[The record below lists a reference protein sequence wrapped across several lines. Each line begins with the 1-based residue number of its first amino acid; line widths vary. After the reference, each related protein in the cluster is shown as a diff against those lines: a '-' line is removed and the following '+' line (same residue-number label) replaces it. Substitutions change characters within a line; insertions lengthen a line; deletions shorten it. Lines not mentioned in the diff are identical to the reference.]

1 MIRTPLLRPLR
12 DNGATLYVFPSAN
25 EDIGLNLNSRATG
38 VAMSHYALLNLPV
51 MIGNTDPKAESI
63 GIASDLQ
70 NYMMNLECTLLNQDS
85 YNYQEYHTV
94 TERAFFHWL
103 KSIETRFKLNQEEQ
117 PETVN
122 SEQQLQNRI
131 LNLEQTQNSNDVYW
145 KEKDNT
151 NRIVQCF
158 GAIDAGNSLS
168 TEFGMFNETYVN
180 IPTSYG
186 NGPVFFKQ
194 VQDSSETNY
203 IYGKTYNAGDSEYL
217 QGRKNNVDTLK
228 ILSDVKPKY
237 DSGTS
242 YILNDA
248 YEIVK
253 DINEIQ
259 SACRAF
265 TNDKNIQ
272 INSYDDVNID
282 QKTQFRGKYCDITSE
297 PCEFGFNAILLYYSV
312 YDQNDTTK
320 TAYAINLFGIVFLD
334 SPSSVSILD
343 TSSVSKSFAKI
354 PSLIKKKSF
363 GGANKANFFG
373 NSYSFRVN
381 IKTLSVYDNTDAMIQ
396 DNTTMSSINSVD
408 FSDVVSNLNRAIDV
422 MNTNVQSTMA
432 IQDAYMTTL
441 KLTDENKQKLQDLET
456 KLNGYLNGS
465 KTSGIVSQNIRTKV
479 IQPITNTLINS
490 SISDG
495 NNMIKIQLNKQL
507 TDFINTEEYQGST
520 YTPPIKILNDE
531 YTYNVPTVYKP
542 IFNVST
548 QADTALGEWS
558 SYIGDINDII
568 NGINVN
574 YYTYNNNVYPSIELP
589 QYILQGFGFDKLIYR
604 TGDVNDDNEKN
615 TTFLNYEALIPL
627 MIKYIQDLNNKKIN
641 LSTRLTE
648 LENKVDSSINDDANA
663 NIQNLNNKIINLST
677 RLTELENK
685 IDSIINV
692 VYVGEQNK

>member
-51 MIGNTDPKAESI
+51 MFGNTDPKTESI
-63 GIASDLQ
+63 AIATDLQ

-103 KSIETRFKLNQEEQ
+103 KSFEKRYNNSKL
-117 PETVN
+117 
-122 SEQQLQNRI
+122 S
-131 LNLEQTQNSNDVYW
+131 LERTQNGNDVYW
-145 KEKDNT
+145 KEKDNK

-194 VQDSSETNY
+194 VQDSAETNY
-203 IYGKTYNAGDSEYL
+203 IYGKTYNAGDSENL

-237 DSGTS
+237 DNGTS
-242 YILNDA
+242 YKLDDA

-265 TNDKNIQ
+265 TNNKNIQ

-282 QKTQFRGKYCDITSE
+282 QKSQFKGEYCDITSE
-297 PCEFGFNAILLYYSV
+297 LCEFGFNAILLYYSV

-334 SPSSVSILD
+334 SPSSVQNGQ
-343 TSSVSKSFAKI
+343 AKI

-441 KLTDENKQKLQDLET
+441 KLTDENKQKLQELET
-456 KLNGYLNGS
+456 KLDGYLNGS
-465 KTSGIVSQNIRTKV
+465 KTSGIVSQNIRTKI
-479 IQPITNTLINS
+479 IQPITDTSIDS
-490 SISDG
+490 SVSDG

-531 YTYNVPTVYKP
+531 YTYNVPTIYKP

-558 SYIGDINDII
+558 SDTGDINDII

-589 QYILQGFGFDKLIYR
+589 QYILQGFGFDKLVYR
-604 TGDVNDDNEKN
+604 TGDPNNDNEKD
-615 TTFLNYEALIPL
+615 TTFLNYESLIPL
-627 MIKYIQDLNNKKIN
+627 MIKYIQDLNKRID
-641 LSTRLTE
+641 E
-648 LENKVDSSINDDANA
+648 LESK
-663 NIQNLNNKIINLST
+663 NN
-677 RLTELENK
+677 
-685 IDSIINV
+685 
-692 VYVGEQNK
+692 G

>member
-51 MIGNTDPKAESI
+51 MFGNTDPKSESI
-63 GIASDLQ
+63 AIATDLQ

-94 TERAFFHWL
+94 SERAFFHWL
-103 KSIETRFKLNQEEQ
+103 KSFGTRHIKDSKLN
-117 PETVN
+117 
-122 SEQQLQNRI
+122 LDR
-131 LNLEQTQNSNDVYW
+131 TQNSNDVYY
-145 KEKDNT
+145 KETDNT
-151 NRIVQCF
+151 NRVVQCF

-203 IYGKTYNAGDSEYL
+203 IYGKTYNAGDSEHL

-242 YILNDA
+242 YTLNDA

-282 QKTQFRGKYCDITSE
+282 QKTQFSGKYCDITTN

-334 SPSSVSILD
+334 SLSSVQNGQ
-343 TSSVSKSFAKI
+343 AKI

-441 KLTDENKQKLQDLET
+441 KLTDENKQKLQELED
-456 KLNGYLNGS
+456 KLDGYLNGS
-465 KTSGIVSQNIRTKV
+465 KTSGIVSQNIRTKI
-479 IQPITNTLINS
+479 IQPITDTSIDS
-490 SISDG
+490 SVSDG

-558 SYIGDINDII
+558 SDIGDINDII
-568 NGINVN
+568 NGIDVN

-589 QYILQGFGFDKLIYR
+589 QYVLQGFGFDKLVYR
-604 TGDVNDDNEKN
+604 TGDPNNDNEKD
-615 TTFLNYEALIPL
+615 TTFLNYESLIPL
-627 MIKYIQDLNNKKIN
+627 MIKYIQDLNKRIEK
-641 LSTRLTE
+641 
-648 LENKVDSSINDDANA
+648 LESK
-663 NIQNLNNKIINLST
+663 NN
-677 RLTELENK
+677 
-685 IDSIINV
+685 
-692 VYVGEQNK
+692 G

>member
-51 MIGNTDPKAESI
+51 MFGNTDPKSESI
-63 GIASDLQ
+63 AIATDLQ
-70 NYMMNLECTLLNQDS
+70 NYMMNFECTLLNQDS

-94 TERAFFHWL
+94 SERAFFHWL
-103 KSIETRFKLNQEEQ
+103 KSFGTRHIKDFKLN
-117 PETVN
+117 
-122 SEQQLQNRI
+122 LDR
-131 LNLEQTQNSNDVYW
+131 TQNSNDVYY
-145 KEKDNT
+145 KEADNT
-151 NRIVQCF
+151 NRVVQCF

-203 IYGKTYNAGDSEYL
+203 IYGKTYNAGDSEHL

-228 ILSDVKPKY
+228 ILSDVKPRY
-237 DSGTS
+237 DSDTS
-242 YILNDA
+242 YKLDDA

-259 SACRAF
+259 SACRVF

-282 QKTQFRGKYCDITSE
+282 QKTQFSGKYCDITTN

-334 SPSSVSILD
+334 SPSSVQNGQ
-343 TSSVSKSFAKI
+343 AKI

-441 KLTDENKQKLQDLET
+441 KLTDENKQKLQELEA
-456 KLNGYLNGS
+456 KLDGYLNGS
-465 KTSGIVSQNIRTKV
+465 KTSGIVSQNIRTKI
-479 IQPITNTLINS
+479 IQPITDTSIDS
-490 SISDG
+490 SVSDG
-495 NNMIKIQLNKQL
+495 NNIIKIQLNKQL

-558 SYIGDINDII
+558 SDTGDINDII
-568 NGINVN
+568 NGIDVN

-589 QYILQGFGFDKLIYR
+589 QYVLQGFGFDKLVYR
-604 TGDVNDDNEKN
+604 TGDPNNDNEKD
-615 TTFLNYEALIPL
+615 TTFLNYESLIPL
-627 MIKYIQDLNNKKIN
+627 MIKYIQDLNKRIEK
-641 LSTRLTE
+641 
-648 LENKVDSSINDDANA
+648 LESK
-663 NIQNLNNKIINLST
+663 NN
-677 RLTELENK
+677 
-685 IDSIINV
+685 
-692 VYVGEQNK
+692 G

>member
-51 MIGNTDPKAESI
+51 MFGKTDPKTESI
-63 GIASDLQ
+63 AIATDLQ
-70 NYMMNLECTLLNQDS
+70 NYMMNLECTLLNQES

-94 TERAFFHWL
+94 SERAFFHWL
-103 KSIETRFKLNQEEQ
+103 KSFEKRYNNSKL
-117 PETVN
+117 
-122 SEQQLQNRI
+122 SLDR
-131 LNLEQTQNSNDVYW
+131 TQNGNDVYY
-145 KEKDNT
+145 KENKDNKH
-151 NRIVQCF
+151 RIVQCF

-203 IYGKTYNAGDSEYL
+203 IYGKTYNTGDSENL

-242 YILNDA
+242 YKLDDA

-334 SPSSVSILD
+334 SPSSVQNGQ
-343 TSSVSKSFAKI
+343 AKI

-441 KLTDENKQKLQDLET
+441 KLTDENKQKLQELED
-456 KLNGYLNGS
+456 KLDGYLNGS
-465 KTSGIVSQNIRTKV
+465 KTSGIVSQNIRTKI
-479 IQPITNTLINS
+479 IQPITDTSIDS
-490 SISDG
+490 SVSDG

-542 IFNVST
+542 IFNVNT

-558 SYIGDINDII
+558 SDTGNINDII

-589 QYILQGFGFDKLIYR
+589 QYILQGFGFDKLVYR
-604 TGDVNDDNEKN
+604 TGDPNNDNEKD
-615 TTFLNYEALIPL
+615 TTFLNYESLIPL
-627 MIKYIQDLNNKKIN
+627 MIKYIQDLNKRIEK
-641 LSTRLTE
+641 
-648 LENKVDSSINDDANA
+648 LENK
-663 NIQNLNNKIINLST
+663 NN
-677 RLTELENK
+677 
-685 IDSIINV
+685 
-692 VYVGEQNK
+692 G

>member
-51 MIGNTDPKAESI
+51 MFGNTDPKAESI
-63 GIASDLQ
+63 AIATDLQ

-94 TERAFFHWL
+94 SERAFFHWL
-103 KSIETRFKLNQEEQ
+103 KSFEKRYNNSKL
-117 PETVN
+117 
-122 SEQQLQNRI
+122 S
-131 LNLEQTQNSNDVYW
+131 LERTQNGNDVYY
-145 KEKDNT
+145 KETDNT
-151 NRIVQCF
+151 NRLVQCF

-203 IYGKTYNAGDSEYL
+203 IYGKTYNTGDSEHL

-228 ILSDVKPKY
+228 ILSDVKPRY
-237 DSGTS
+237 DNGTS
-242 YILNDA
+242 YKLDDA

-282 QKTQFRGKYCDITSE
+282 QKSQFKGKYDITSN

-334 SPSSVSILD
+334 SPSSVQNGQ
-343 TSSVSKSFAKI
+343 AKI

-465 KTSGIVSQNIRTKV
+465 KTSGIVSQNIRTKI
-479 IQPITNTLINS
+479 IQPITDTSIDS
-490 SISDG
+490 SVSDG

-558 SYIGDINDII
+558 SDTGDINDII

-589 QYILQGFGFDKLIYR
+589 QYILQGFGFDKLVYR
-604 TGDVNDDNEKN
+604 TGDPNNDNEKD
-615 TTFLNYEALIPL
+615 TTFLNYESLIPL
-627 MIKYIQDLNNKKIN
+627 MIKYIQDLNKRID
-641 LSTRLTE
+641 E
-648 LENKVDSSINDDANA
+648 LESK
-663 NIQNLNNKIINLST
+663 NN
-677 RLTELENK
+677 
-685 IDSIINV
+685 
-692 VYVGEQNK
+692 G

>member
-51 MIGNTDPKAESI
+51 MFGNTDPKSESI
-63 GIASDLQ
+63 AIATDLQ

-103 KSIETRFKLNQEEQ
+103 KSFGTRHIKDSKLN
-117 PETVN
+117 
-122 SEQQLQNRI
+122 LDR
-131 LNLEQTQNSNDVYW
+131 TQNSNDVYY

-151 NRIVQCF
+151 NRVVQCF

-203 IYGKTYNAGDSEYL
+203 IYGKTYNAGDSEHL

-228 ILSDVKPKY
+228 ILSDVKPRY
-237 DSGTS
+237 DSDTS
-242 YILNDA
+242 YKLDDA

-259 SACRAF
+259 SACRVF

-282 QKTQFRGKYCDITSE
+282 QKTQFSGKYCDITTN

-334 SPSSVSILD
+334 SPSSVQNGQ
-343 TSSVSKSFAKI
+343 AKI

-441 KLTDENKQKLQDLET
+441 KLTDENKQKLQELET
-456 KLNGYLNGS
+456 KLDGYLNGS
-465 KTSGIVSQNIRTKV
+465 KTSGIVSQNIRTKI
-479 IQPITNTLINS
+479 IQPITDTSIDS
-490 SISDG
+490 SVSDG
-495 NNMIKIQLNKQL
+495 NNIIKIQLNKQL

-558 SYIGDINDII
+558 TEVGNINDII
-568 NGINVN
+568 NGIDVN

-589 QYILQGFGFDKLIYR
+589 QYILQGFGFDKLVYR
-604 TGDVNDDNEKN
+604 TGDPNNDNEKD
-615 TTFLNYEALIPL
+615 TTFLNYESLIPL
-627 MIKYIQDLNNKKIN
+627 MIKYIQDLNERIKK
-641 LSTRLTE
+641 
-648 LENKVDSSINDDANA
+648 LESK
-663 NIQNLNNKIINLST
+663 NN
-677 RLTELENK
+677 
-685 IDSIINV
+685 
-692 VYVGEQNK
+692 G

>member
-51 MIGNTDPKAESI
+51 MFGNTDPKAESI
-63 GIASDLQ
+63 AIATDLQ

-94 TERAFFHWL
+94 SERAFFHWL
-103 KSIETRFKLNQEEQ
+103 KSFEKRYNNSKL
-117 PETVN
+117 
-122 SEQQLQNRI
+122 S
-131 LNLEQTQNSNDVYW
+131 LERTQNGNDVYY
-145 KEKDNT
+145 KETDNT
-151 NRIVQCF
+151 NRLVQCF

-203 IYGKTYNAGDSEYL
+203 IYGKTYNTGDSEHL

-237 DSGTS
+237 DKGTS
-242 YILNDA
+242 YKLDDA

-259 SACRAF
+259 SACRVF

-282 QKTQFRGKYCDITSE
+282 QKTQFSGKYCDITLN

-334 SPSSVSILD
+334 SPSSVQNGQ
-343 TSSVSKSFAKI
+343 AKI

-441 KLTDENKQKLQDLET
+441 KLTDENKQKLQELET
-456 KLNGYLNGS
+456 KLDGYLNGS
-465 KTSGIVSQNIRTKV
+465 KTSGIVSQNIRTKI
-479 IQPITNTLINS
+479 IQPITDTSIDS
-490 SISDG
+490 SVSDG

-558 SYIGDINDII
+558 SDTGDINDII

-589 QYILQGFGFDKLIYR
+589 QYILQGFGFDKLVYR
-604 TGDVNDDNEKN
+604 TGDPNNDNEKD
-615 TTFLNYEALIPL
+615 TTFLNYESLIPL
-627 MIKYIQDLNNKKIN
+627 MIKYIQDLNERIKK
-641 LSTRLTE
+641 
-648 LENKVDSSINDDANA
+648 LESK
-663 NIQNLNNKIINLST
+663 NN
-677 RLTELENK
+677 
-685 IDSIINV
+685 
-692 VYVGEQNK
+692 G

>member
-51 MIGNTDPKAESI
+51 MFGNTDPKTESI
-63 GIASDLQ
+63 AIATDLQ

-94 TERAFFHWL
+94 SERAFFHWL
-103 KSIETRFKLNQEEQ
+103 KSFEKRYNNSKL
-117 PETVN
+117 
-122 SEQQLQNRI
+122 S
-131 LNLEQTQNSNDVYW
+131 LERTQNGNDVYY
-145 KEKDNT
+145 KETDNT
-151 NRIVQCF
+151 NRVVQCF

-203 IYGKTYNAGDSEYL
+203 IYGKTYNAGDSEHL

-237 DSGTS
+237 DNGTS
-242 YILNDA
+242 YKLDDA

-282 QKTQFRGKYCDITSE
+282 QKTQFSGKYCDITLN

-334 SPSSVSILD
+334 SPSSVQNGQ
-343 TSSVSKSFAKI
+343 AKI

-441 KLTDENKQKLQDLET
+441 KLTDENKQKLYELET
-456 KLNGYLNGS
+456 KLDGYLNGS
-465 KTSGIVSQNIRTKV
+465 KTSGIVSQNIRTKI
-479 IQPITNTLINS
+479 IQPITDTSIDS
-490 SISDG
+490 SVSDG

-507 TDFINTEEYQGST
+507 TDFINTEEYQGSS

-558 SYIGDINDII
+558 SDTGDINDII

-589 QYILQGFGFDKLIYR
+589 QYILQGFGFDKLVYR
-604 TGDVNDDNEKN
+604 TGDPNNDNEKD
-615 TTFLNYEALIPL
+615 TTFLNYESLIPL
-627 MIKYIQDLNNKKIN
+627 MIKYIQDLNKRID
-641 LSTRLTE
+641 E
-648 LENKVDSSINDDANA
+648 LESK
-663 NIQNLNNKIINLST
+663 NN
-677 RLTELENK
+677 
-685 IDSIINV
+685 
-692 VYVGEQNK
+692 G

>member
-25 EDIGLNLNSRATG
+25 EDIGLNLNNRATG

-51 MIGNTDPKAESI
+51 MFGNTDPKSESI
-63 GIASDLQ
+63 AIATDLQ

-94 TERAFFHWL
+94 SERAFFHWL
-103 KSIETRFKLNQEEQ
+103 KSFGTRHIKDTKLN
-117 PETVN
+117 
-122 SEQQLQNRI
+122 LDR
-131 LNLEQTQNSNDVYW
+131 TQNSNDVYY
-145 KEKDNT
+145 KEADNT
-151 NRIVQCF
+151 NRVVQCF

-203 IYGKTYNAGDSEYL
+203 IYGKTYNAGDSEHL

-228 ILSDVKPKY
+228 ILSDVKPRY
-237 DSGTS
+237 DSDTS
-242 YILNDA
+242 YKLDDA

-259 SACRAF
+259 SACRVF

-282 QKTQFRGKYCDITSE
+282 QKTQFSGKYCDITTN

-334 SPSSVSILD
+334 SPSSVQNGQ
-343 TSSVSKSFAKI
+343 AKI

-441 KLTDENKQKLQDLET
+441 KLTDENKQKLQELED
-456 KLNGYLNGS
+456 KLDGYLNGS
-465 KTSGIVSQNIRTKV
+465 KTSGIVSQNIRTKI
-479 IQPITNTLINS
+479 IQPITDTSIDS
-490 SISDG
+490 SVSDG
-495 NNMIKIQLNKQL
+495 NNIIKIQLNKQL

-558 SYIGDINDII
+558 SDTGDINDII
-568 NGINVN
+568 NGIDVN

-589 QYILQGFGFDKLIYR
+589 QYVLQGFGFDKLVYR
-604 TGDVNDDNEKN
+604 TGDPNNDNEKD
-615 TTFLNYEALIPL
+615 TTFLNYESLIPL
-627 MIKYIQDLNNKKIN
+627 MIKYIQDLNKRIEK
-641 LSTRLTE
+641 
-648 LENKVDSSINDDANA
+648 LESK
-663 NIQNLNNKIINLST
+663 NN
-677 RLTELENK
+677 
-685 IDSIINV
+685 
-692 VYVGEQNK
+692 G

>member
-1 MIRTPLLRPLR
+1 MKQEINVFININFKNKAMIRTPLLRPLR

-51 MIGNTDPKAESI
+51 MFGNTDPKSESI
-63 GIASDLQ
+63 AIATDLQ
-70 NYMMNLECTLLNQDS
+70 NYMMNLECTLLNQNS

-117 PETVN
+117 TETVN

-131 LNLEQTQNSNDVYW
+131 LNLKRKQDSNDAYY
-145 KEKDNT
+145 KEDKDNKH
-151 NRIVQCF
+151 RIVQCF

-194 VQDSSETNY
+194 VQDSAETNY
-203 IYGKTYNAGDSEYL
+203 IYGKTYNAGDSEHL

-228 ILSDVKPKY
+228 ILSDVKPRY
-237 DSGTS
+237 DNDNGTS

-282 QKTQFRGKYCDITSE
+282 QKTQFSGKYCDITSN

-334 SPSSVSILD
+334 SPSSVQNGQ
-343 TSSVSKSFAKI
+343 AKI

-441 KLTDENKQKLQDLET
+441 KLTDENKQKLQELEA
-456 KLNGYLNGS
+456 KLDGYLNGS

-479 IQPITNTLINS
+479 IQPITDTSIDS
-490 SISDG
+490 SVSDG
-495 NNMIKIQLNKQL
+495 NNIIKIQLNKQL

-558 SYIGDINDII
+558 SDIGDINDII
-568 NGINVN
+568 NGIDVN

-589 QYILQGFGFDKLIYR
+589 QYVLQGFGFDKLVYR
-604 TGDVNDDNEKN
+604 TGDPNNDNEKD
-615 TTFLNYEALIPL
+615 TTFLNYESLIPL
-627 MIKYIQDLNNKKIN
+627 MIKYIQDLNKRIEK
-641 LSTRLTE
+641 
-648 LENKVDSSINDDANA
+648 LESK
-663 NIQNLNNKIINLST
+663 NN
-677 RLTELENK
+677 
-685 IDSIINV
+685 
-692 VYVGEQNK
+692 G

>member
-51 MIGNTDPKAESI
+51 MFGNTDPKTESI
-63 GIASDLQ
+63 AIATDLQ

-94 TERAFFHWL
+94 SERAFFHWL
-103 KSIETRFKLNQEEQ
+103 KSFEKRYNNSKL
-117 PETVN
+117 
-122 SEQQLQNRI
+122 S
-131 LNLEQTQNSNDVYW
+131 LERTQNGNDVYY
-145 KEKDNT
+145 KETDNT
-151 NRIVQCF
+151 NRVVQCF

-203 IYGKTYNAGDSEYL
+203 IYGKTYNGGDSEHL

-237 DSGTS
+237 DNGTS
-242 YILNDA
+242 YKLDDA

-282 QKTQFRGKYCDITSE
+282 QKTQFSGKYCDITLN

-334 SPSSVSILD
+334 SPSSVQNGQ
-343 TSSVSKSFAKI
+343 AKI

-441 KLTDENKQKLQDLET
+441 KLTDENKQKLQELET
-456 KLNGYLNGS
+456 KLDGYLNGS
-465 KTSGIVSQNIRTKV
+465 KTSGIVSQNIRTKI
-479 IQPITNTLINS
+479 IQPITDTSIDS
-490 SISDG
+490 SVSDG

-558 SYIGDINDII
+558 SDTGDINDII

-589 QYILQGFGFDKLIYR
+589 QYILQGFGFDKLVYR
-604 TGDVNDDNEKN
+604 TGDPNNDNEKD
-615 TTFLNYEALIPL
+615 TTFLNYESLIPL
-627 MIKYIQDLNNKKIN
+627 MIKYIQDLNKRID
-641 LSTRLTE
+641 E
-648 LENKVDSSINDDANA
+648 LESK
-663 NIQNLNNKIINLST
+663 NN
-677 RLTELENK
+677 
-685 IDSIINV
+685 
-692 VYVGEQNK
+692 G

>member
-51 MIGNTDPKAESI
+51 MFGNTDPKTESI
-63 GIASDLQ
+63 AIATDLQ

-103 KSIETRFKLNQEEQ
+103 KSFEKRYNNSKL
-117 PETVN
+117 
-122 SEQQLQNRI
+122 S
-131 LNLEQTQNSNDVYW
+131 LERTQNGNDVYW
-145 KEKDNT
+145 KEKDNK

-194 VQDSSETNY
+194 VQDSAETNY
-203 IYGKTYNAGDSEYL
+203 IYGKTYNAGDSENL

-237 DSGTS
+237 DNGTS
-242 YILNDA
+242 YKLDDA

-265 TNDKNIQ
+265 TNNKNIQ

-282 QKTQFRGKYCDITSE
+282 QKSQFKGEYCDITSE
-297 PCEFGFNAILLYYSV
+297 LCEFGFNAILLYYSV

-334 SPSSVSILD
+334 SPSSVQNGQ
-343 TSSVSKSFAKI
+343 AKI

-381 IKTLSVYDNTDAMIQ
+381 IKTLSVYDNTDSMIQ

-408 FSDVVSNLNRAIDV
+408 FSDVISNLNRAIDV

-441 KLTDENKQKLQDLET
+441 KLTDDNKQKLQELED
-456 KLNGYLNGS
+456 KLDGYLNGS
-465 KTSGIVSQNIRTKV
+465 KTSGIVSQNIRTKI
-479 IQPITNTLINS
+479 IQPITDTSIDS
-490 SISDG
+490 SVSDG

-531 YTYNVPTVYKP
+531 YTYNVPTIYKP

-558 SYIGDINDII
+558 TDTGDINDII

-589 QYILQGFGFDKLIYR
+589 QYILQGFGFDKLVYR
-604 TGDVNDDNEKN
+604 TGDPNNDNEKD
-615 TTFLNYEALIPL
+615 TTFLNYESLIPL
-627 MIKYIQDLNNKKIN
+627 MIKYIQDLNKRID
-641 LSTRLTE
+641 E
-648 LENKVDSSINDDANA
+648 LESK
-663 NIQNLNNKIINLST
+663 NN
-677 RLTELENK
+677 
-685 IDSIINV
+685 
-692 VYVGEQNK
+692 G

>member
-51 MIGNTDPKAESI
+51 MFGNTDPKTESI
-63 GIASDLQ
+63 AIATDLQ

-94 TERAFFHWL
+94 SERAFFHWL
-103 KSIETRFKLNQEEQ
+103 KSFEKRYNNSKL
-117 PETVN
+117 
-122 SEQQLQNRI
+122 S
-131 LNLEQTQNSNDVYW
+131 LERTQNGNDVYY
-145 KEKDNT
+145 KETDNT
-151 NRIVQCF
+151 NRVVQCF

-203 IYGKTYNAGDSEYL
+203 IYGKTYNAGDSEHL

-228 ILSDVKPKY
+228 ILSDIKPKY
-237 DSGTS
+237 DNGTS
-242 YILNDA
+242 YKLDDA

-259 SACRAF
+259 SACRVF
-265 TNDKNIQ
+265 TNNKNIQ

-282 QKTQFRGKYCDITSE
+282 QKTQFRDKYCDITSN

-334 SPSSVSILD
+334 SPSSVQNGQ
-343 TSSVSKSFAKI
+343 AKI

-441 KLTDENKQKLQDLET
+441 KLTDENKQKLQELET
-456 KLNGYLNGS
+456 KLDGYLNGS
-465 KTSGIVSQNIRTKV
+465 KTSGIVSQNIRTKI
-479 IQPITNTLINS
+479 IQPITDTSIDS
-490 SISDG
+490 SVSDG

-558 SYIGDINDII
+558 SDIGDINDII

-589 QYILQGFGFDKLIYR
+589 QYILQGFGFDKLVYR
-604 TGDVNDDNEKN
+604 TGDPNNDNEKD
-615 TTFLNYEALIPL
+615 TTFLNYESLIPL
-627 MIKYIQDLNNKKIN
+627 MIKYIQDLNKRID
-641 LSTRLTE
+641 E
-648 LENKVDSSINDDANA
+648 LESK
-663 NIQNLNNKIINLST
+663 NN
-677 RLTELENK
+677 
-685 IDSIINV
+685 
-692 VYVGEQNK
+692 G

>member
-51 MIGNTDPKAESI
+51 MFGNTDPKTESI
-63 GIASDLQ
+63 EIATDLQ

-103 KSIETRFKLNQEEQ
+103 KSFEKRYNNSKL
-117 PETVN
+117 
-122 SEQQLQNRI
+122 S
-131 LNLEQTQNSNDVYW
+131 LERTQNGNDVYY
-145 KEKDNT
+145 KETDNT
-151 NRIVQCF
+151 NRVVQCF

-203 IYGKTYNAGDSEYL
+203 IYGKTYNAGDSEHL

-228 ILSDVKPKY
+228 ILSDVKPRY
-237 DSGTS
+237 DNGTS
-242 YILNDA
+242 YKLDDA

-282 QKTQFRGKYCDITSE
+282 QKTQFSGKYCDITSN

-334 SPSSVSILD
+334 SPSSVQNGQ
-343 TSSVSKSFAKI
+343 AKI

-441 KLTDENKQKLQDLET
+441 KLTDENKQKLQELET
-456 KLNGYLNGS
+456 KLDGYLNGS
-465 KTSGIVSQNIRTKV
+465 KTSGIVSQNIRTKI
-479 IQPITNTLINS
+479 IQPITDTSIDS
-490 SISDG
+490 SVSDG

-558 SYIGDINDII
+558 SDIGDINDII

-589 QYILQGFGFDKLIYR
+589 QYILQGFGFDKLVYR
-604 TGDVNDDNEKN
+604 TGDPNNDNEKD
-615 TTFLNYEALIPL
+615 TTFLNYESLIPL
-627 MIKYIQDLNNKKIN
+627 MIKYIQDLNKNIQDLNKRID
-641 LSTRLTE
+641 E
-648 LENKVDSSINDDANA
+648 LESK
-663 NIQNLNNKIINLST
+663 NN
-677 RLTELENK
+677 
-685 IDSIINV
+685 
-692 VYVGEQNK
+692 G

>member
-1 MIRTPLLRPLR
+1 MLRTPLLRPLR

-51 MIGNTDPKAESI
+51 MFGNIDPKTESI
-63 GIASDLQ
+63 AIATDLQ

-94 TERAFFHWL
+94 SERAFFHWL
-103 KSIETRFKLNQEEQ
+103 KSFEKRYNNSKL
-117 PETVN
+117 
-122 SEQQLQNRI
+122 S
-131 LNLEQTQNSNDVYW
+131 LERTQNGNDVYY
-145 KEKDNT
+145 KETDNT
-151 NRIVQCF
+151 NRVVQCF

-203 IYGKTYNAGDSEYL
+203 IYGKTYNTGDSEHL

-228 ILSDVKPKY
+228 ILSDVKPRY
-237 DSGTS
+237 DNGTS
-242 YILNDA
+242 YKLDDA

-282 QKTQFRGKYCDITSE
+282 QKTQFSGKYCDITLN

-334 SPSSVSILD
+334 SPSSVQNGQ
-343 TSSVSKSFAKI
+343 AKI

-381 IKTLSVYDNTDAMIQ
+381 IKTLSVYDTTDAMIQ

-441 KLTDENKQKLQDLET
+441 KLTDDNKQKLQELEA
-456 KLNGYLNGS
+456 KLDGYLNGS
-465 KTSGIVSQNIRTKV
+465 KTSGIVSQNIRTKI
-479 IQPITNTLINS
+479 IQPITDTSIDS
-490 SISDG
+490 SVSDG

-548 QADTALGEWS
+548 QADTALGEWYS
-558 SYIGDINDII
+558 DTGDINDII

-589 QYILQGFGFDKLIYR
+589 QYILQGFGFDKLVYR
-604 TGDVNDDNEKN
+604 TGDPNNDNEKD
-615 TTFLNYEALIPL
+615 TTFLNYESLIPL
-627 MIKYIQDLNNKKIN
+627 MIKYIQDLNKRID
-641 LSTRLTE
+641 E
-648 LENKVDSSINDDANA
+648 LESK
-663 NIQNLNNKIINLST
+663 NN
-677 RLTELENK
+677 
-685 IDSIINV
+685 
-692 VYVGEQNK
+692 G

>member
-51 MIGNTDPKAESI
+51 MFGNTDPKTESI
-63 GIASDLQ
+63 AIATDLQ

-94 TERAFFHWL
+94 SERAFFHWL
-103 KSIETRFKLNQEEQ
+103 KSFEKRYNNSKL
-117 PETVN
+117 
-122 SEQQLQNRI
+122 SLDR
-131 LNLEQTQNSNDVYW
+131 TQNGNDVYY
-145 KEKDNT
+145 KENKDNKH
-151 NRIVQCF
+151 RIVQCF

-194 VQDSSETNY
+194 VQDSAETNY
-203 IYGKTYNAGDSEYL
+203 IYGKTYNAGDSEHL

-237 DSGTS
+237 DNGTS
-242 YILNDA
+242 YKLDDA

-265 TNDKNIQ
+265 TNNKNIQ

-282 QKTQFRGKYCDITSE
+282 QKTQFRDKYCDITSE

-334 SPSSVSILD
+334 SPSSVQNGQ
-343 TSSVSKSFAKI
+343 AKI

-441 KLTDENKQKLQDLET
+441 KLTDDNKQKLQELED
-456 KLNGYLNGS
+456 KLDGYLNGS
-465 KTSGIVSQNIRTKV
+465 KTSGIVSQNIRTKI
-479 IQPITNTLINS
+479 IQPITDTSIDS
-490 SISDG
+490 SVSDG

-531 YTYNVPTVYKP
+531 YTYNVPTIYKP

-558 SYIGDINDII
+558 SDTGDINDII

-589 QYILQGFGFDKLIYR
+589 QYILQGFGFDKLVYR
-604 TGDVNDDNEKN
+604 TGDPNNDNEKD
-615 TTFLNYEALIPL
+615 TTFLNYESLIPL
-627 MIKYIQDLNNKKIN
+627 MIKYIQDLNKRID
-641 LSTRLTE
+641 E
-648 LENKVDSSINDDANA
+648 LESK
-663 NIQNLNNKIINLST
+663 NN
-677 RLTELENK
+677 
-685 IDSIINV
+685 
-692 VYVGEQNK
+692 G

>member
-51 MIGNTDPKAESI
+51 MFGNTDPKSESI
-63 GIASDLQ
+63 AIATDLQ
-70 NYMMNLECTLLNQDS
+70 NYMMNLECTLLNQNS

-117 PETVN
+117 TETVN

-131 LNLEQTQNSNDVYW
+131 LNLKRKQDSNDAYY
-145 KEKDNT
+145 KEDKDNKH
-151 NRIVQCF
+151 RIVQCF

-194 VQDSSETNY
+194 VQDSAETNY
-203 IYGKTYNAGDSEYL
+203 IYGKTYNAGDSEHL

-228 ILSDVKPKY
+228 ILSDVKPRY
-237 DSGTS
+237 DNDNGTS

-282 QKTQFRGKYCDITSE
+282 QKTQFSGKYCDITSN

-334 SPSSVSILD
+334 SPSSVQNETKED
-343 TSSVSKSFAKI
+343 EKQNTSDVSTNKSFVKI

-441 KLTDENKQKLQDLET
+441 KLTDENKQKLQELED
-456 KLNGYLNGS
+456 KLDGYLNGS
-465 KTSGIVSQNIRTKV
+465 KTSGIVSQNIRTKI
-479 IQPITNTLINS
+479 IQPITDTSIDS
-490 SISDG
+490 SVSDG
-495 NNMIKIQLNKQL
+495 NNIIKIQLNKQL

-558 SYIGDINDII
+558 SDIGDINDII
-568 NGINVN
+568 NGIDVN

-589 QYILQGFGFDKLIYR
+589 QYILQGFGFDKLVYR
-604 TGDVNDDNEKN
+604 TGDPNNDNEKD
-615 TTFLNYEALIPL
+615 TTFLNYESLIPL
-627 MIKYIQDLNNKKIN
+627 MIKYIQDLNKRIEK
-641 LSTRLTE
+641 
-648 LENKVDSSINDDANA
+648 LESK
-663 NIQNLNNKIINLST
+663 NN
-677 RLTELENK
+677 
-685 IDSIINV
+685 
-692 VYVGEQNK
+692 G

>member
-51 MIGNTDPKAESI
+51 MFGNKDPKTESI
-63 GIASDLQ
+63 AIATDLQ

-94 TERAFFHWL
+94 SERAFFHWL
-103 KSIETRFKLNQEEQ
+103 KSFEKRYNNSKL
-117 PETVN
+117 
-122 SEQQLQNRI
+122 SLDR
-131 LNLEQTQNSNDVYW
+131 TQNGNDVYW
-145 KEKDNT
+145 KEKDNK

-158 GAIDAGNSLS
+158 GSIDAGNSLS

-242 YILNDA
+242 YKLDDA

-282 QKTQFRGKYCDITSE
+282 QKTQFSGKYCDITSN

-312 YDQNDTTK
+312 YDQNDTNK

-334 SPSSVSILD
+334 SPSSVQNGQ
-343 TSSVSKSFAKI
+343 AKI

-396 DNTTMSSINSVD
+396 DNTTMSSINSID

-441 KLTDENKQKLQDLET
+441 KLTDENKQKLQELET
-456 KLNGYLNGS
+456 KLDGYLNGS
-465 KTSGIVSQNIRTKV
+465 KTSGIVSQNIRTKI
-479 IQPITNTLINS
+479 IQPITDTSIDS
-490 SISDG
+490 SVSDG

-558 SYIGDINDII
+558 SDTGDINDII

-589 QYILQGFGFDKLIYR
+589 QYILQGFGFDKLVYR
-604 TGDVNDDNEKN
+604 TGDPNNDNEKD
-615 TTFLNYEALIPL
+615 TTFLNYESLIPL
-627 MIKYIQDLNNKKIN
+627 MIKYIQDLNERIKK
-641 LSTRLTE
+641 
-648 LENKVDSSINDDANA
+648 LESK
-663 NIQNLNNKIINLST
+663 NN
-677 RLTELENK
+677 
-685 IDSIINV
+685 
-692 VYVGEQNK
+692 G

>member
-51 MIGNTDPKAESI
+51 MFGNKDPKTESI
-63 GIASDLQ
+63 AIATDLQ

-94 TERAFFHWL
+94 SERAFFHWL
-103 KSIETRFKLNQEEQ
+103 KSIATRFKLNKEEQ
-117 PETVN
+117 TETVN
-122 SEQQLQNRI
+122 SEQQQQNRI
-131 LNLEQTQNSNDVYW
+131 LNLERTQNGNDVYW
-145 KEKDNT
+145 KEKDNK

-203 IYGKTYNAGDSEYL
+203 IYGKTYNAGDSEHL

-237 DSGTS
+237 DNGTS
-242 YILNDA
+242 YKLDDA

-265 TNDKNIQ
+265 IDKNKDKNKNIQ

-334 SPSSVSILD
+334 SPSSVSD
-343 TSSVSKSFAKI
+343 GVAKI

-441 KLTDENKQKLQDLET
+441 KLTDENKQKLYELET
-456 KLNGYLNGS
+456 KLDGYLNGS
-465 KTSGIVSQNIRTKV
+465 KTSGIVSQNIRTKI
-479 IQPITNTLINS
+479 IQPITDTSIDS
-490 SISDG
+490 SVSDG

-542 IFNVST
+542 IFNVNT

-558 SYIGDINDII
+558 SDTGNINDII

-589 QYILQGFGFDKLIYR
+589 QYILQGFGFDKLVYR
-604 TGDVNDDNEKN
+604 TGDQNNDNEKD
-615 TTFLNYEALIPL
+615 TTFLNYESLIPL
-627 MIKYIQDLNNKKIN
+627 MIKYIQDLNERIKK
-641 LSTRLTE
+641 
-648 LENKVDSSINDDANA
+648 LESK
-663 NIQNLNNKIINLST
+663 NN
-677 RLTELENK
+677 
-685 IDSIINV
+685 
-692 VYVGEQNK
+692 G

>member
-51 MIGNTDPKAESI
+51 MFGNEDPKSESI
-63 GIASDLQ
+63 AIATDLQ

-94 TERAFFHWL
+94 SERAFFHWL
-103 KSIETRFKLNQEEQ
+103 KSFETRNINDSKLK
-117 PETVN
+117 
-122 SEQQLQNRI
+122 
-131 LNLEQTQNSNDVYW
+131 LELEPIQNSNDVYYKEKDNN

-151 NRIVQCF
+151 NRVVQCF

-194 VQDSSETNY
+194 VQDTSETNY
-203 IYGKTYNAGDSEYL
+203 IYGKTYNAGDSEHL

-242 YILNDA
+242 YTLNDA

-253 DINEIQ
+253 DVNEIQ

-272 INSYDDVNID
+272 INSYDDVNIY
-282 QKTQFRGKYCDITSE
+282 QKTQFRGKYCD
-297 PCEFGFNAILLYYSV
+297 PYEFGFNAILLYYSV

-334 SPSSVSILD
+334 SPSSVQNG
-343 TSSVSKSFAKI
+343 KAKI

-363 GGANKANFFG
+363 GSANNANFFG

-465 KTSGIVSQNIRTKV
+465 KTSGIVSQNIRTKI
-479 IQPITNTLINS
+479 IQPITDTSIDS
-490 SISDG
+490 SVSDG

-558 SYIGDINDII
+558 SDTGDINDII

-589 QYILQGFGFDKLIYR
+589 QYILQGFGFDKLVYR
-604 TGDVNDDNEKN
+604 TGDPNNDNEKD
-615 TTFLNYEALIPL
+615 TTFLNYESLIPL
-627 MIKYIQDLNNKKIN
+627 MIKYIQDLNKRIEK
-641 LSTRLTE
+641 
-648 LENKVDSSINDDANA
+648 LESK
-663 NIQNLNNKIINLST
+663 NN
-677 RLTELENK
+677 
-685 IDSIINV
+685 
-692 VYVGEQNK
+692 G

>member
-51 MIGNTDPKAESI
+51 MFGNTDPKSESI
-63 GIASDLQ
+63 AIATDLQ

-94 TERAFFHWL
+94 SERAFFHWL
-103 KSIETRFKLNQEEQ
+103 KSFGTRHIKDSKLN
-117 PETVN
+117 
-122 SEQQLQNRI
+122 LDR
-131 LNLEQTQNSNDVYW
+131 TQNSNDVYY

-151 NRIVQCF
+151 NRVVQCF

-194 VQDSSETNY
+194 VQDTSETNY
-203 IYGKTYNAGDSEYL
+203 IYGKTYNAGDSEHL

-242 YILNDA
+242 YTLNDA

-253 DINEIQ
+253 DVNEIQ

-282 QKTQFRGKYCDITSE
+282 QKTQFSGKYCDITSN

-334 SPSSVSILD
+334 SPSSVQNGQ
-343 TSSVSKSFAKI
+343 AKI

-465 KTSGIVSQNIRTKV
+465 KTSGIVSQNIRTKI
-479 IQPITNTLINS
+479 IQPITDTSIDS
-490 SISDG
+490 SVSDG

-542 IFNVST
+542 IFNIST

-558 SYIGDINDII
+558 SDIGDINDII

-589 QYILQGFGFDKLIYR
+589 QYILQGFGFDKLVYR
-604 TGDVNDDNEKN
+604 TGDPNNDNEKD
-615 TTFLNYEALIPL
+615 TTFLNYESLIPL
-627 MIKYIQDLNNKKIN
+627 MIKYIQDLNKRIEK
-641 LSTRLTE
+641 
-648 LENKVDSSINDDANA
+648 LESK
-663 NIQNLNNKIINLST
+663 NN
-677 RLTELENK
+677 
-685 IDSIINV
+685 
-692 VYVGEQNK
+692 G

>member
-51 MIGNTDPKAESI
+51 MFGNTDPKTESI
-63 GIASDLQ
+63 AIATDLQ

-94 TERAFFHWL
+94 SERAFFHWL
-103 KSIETRFKLNQEEQ
+103 KSFEKRYNNSKL
-117 PETVN
+117 
-122 SEQQLQNRI
+122 SLDR
-131 LNLEQTQNSNDVYW
+131 TQNGNDVYY
-145 KEKDNT
+145 KENKDNKH
-151 NRIVQCF
+151 RIVQCF

-203 IYGKTYNAGDSEYL
+203 IYCKTYNTGDSEHL

-282 QKTQFRGKYCDITSE
+282 QKTQFSGKYCDITLN

-334 SPSSVSILD
+334 SPSSVQNGQ
-343 TSSVSKSFAKI
+343 AKI

-465 KTSGIVSQNIRTKV
+465 KTSGIVSQNIRTKI
-479 IQPITNTLINS
+479 IQPITDTSIDS
-490 SISDG
+490 SVSDG

-558 SYIGDINDII
+558 SDTGNINDII

-574 YYTYNNNVYPSIELP
+574 YYTYKNNVYPSIELP
-589 QYILQGFGFDKLIYR
+589 QYILQGFGFDKLVYR
-604 TGDVNDDNEKN
+604 TGDPNNDNEKD
-615 TTFLNYEALIPL
+615 TTFLNYESLIPL
-627 MIKYIQDLNNKKIN
+627 MIKYIQDLNK
-641 LSTRLTE
+641 
-648 LENKVDSSINDDANA
+648 
-663 NIQNLNNKIINLST
+663 NIQDLNERIKK
-677 RLTELENK
+677 LESKN
-685 IDSIINV
+685 N
-692 VYVGEQNK
+692 G

>member
-51 MIGNTDPKAESI
+51 MFGNTDPKTESI
-63 GIASDLQ
+63 AIATDLQ

-94 TERAFFHWL
+94 SERAFFHWL
-103 KSIETRFKLNQEEQ
+103 KSFEKRYNNSKL
-117 PETVN
+117 
-122 SEQQLQNRI
+122 S
-131 LNLEQTQNSNDVYW
+131 LERTQNGNDVYY
-145 KEKDNT
+145 KETDNT
-151 NRIVQCF
+151 NRLVQCF

-203 IYGKTYNAGDSEYL
+203 IYGKTYNTGDSEHL

-237 DSGTS
+237 DNGTS
-242 YILNDA
+242 YKLDDA

-282 QKTQFRGKYCDITSE
+282 QKTQFSGKYCDITSN

-334 SPSSVSILD
+334 SPSSVQNGQ
-343 TSSVSKSFAKI
+343 AKI

-441 KLTDENKQKLQDLET
+441 KLTDENKQKLQELED
-456 KLNGYLNGS
+456 KLDGYLNGS

-479 IQPITNTLINS
+479 IQPITDTSIDS
-490 SISDG
+490 SVSDG

-558 SYIGDINDII
+558 SDIGDINDII

-589 QYILQGFGFDKLIYR
+589 QYILQGFGFDKLVYR
-604 TGDVNDDNEKN
+604 TGDPNNDNEKD
-615 TTFLNYEALIPL
+615 TTFLNYESLIPL
-627 MIKYIQDLNNKKIN
+627 MIKYIQDLNERIKK
-641 LSTRLTE
+641 
-648 LENKVDSSINDDANA
+648 LESK
-663 NIQNLNNKIINLST
+663 NN
-677 RLTELENK
+677 
-685 IDSIINV
+685 
-692 VYVGEQNK
+692 G

>member
-51 MIGNTDPKAESI
+51 MFGNTDPKTESI
-63 GIASDLQ
+63 AIATDLQ

-103 KSIETRFKLNQEEQ
+103 KSFEKRYNNSKL
-117 PETVN
+117 
-122 SEQQLQNRI
+122 S
-131 LNLEQTQNSNDVYW
+131 LERTQNGNDVYW
-145 KEKDNT
+145 KEKDNK

-334 SPSSVSILD
+334 SPSSIQNGQ
-343 TSSVSKSFAKI
+343 AKI

-441 KLTDENKQKLQDLET
+441 KLTDDNKQKLQELED
-456 KLNGYLNGS
+456 KLDGYINGS

-479 IQPITNTLINS
+479 IQPITDTSIDS
-490 SISDG
+490 SVSDG

-558 SYIGDINDII
+558 SDTGDINDII

-589 QYILQGFGFDKLIYR
+589 QYILQGFGFDKLVYR
-604 TGDVNDDNEKN
+604 TGDPNNDNEKD
-615 TTFLNYEALIPL
+615 TTFLNYESLIPL
-627 MIKYIQDLNNKKIN
+627 MIKYIQDLNKRID
-641 LSTRLTE
+641 E
-648 LENKVDSSINDDANA
+648 LESK
-663 NIQNLNNKIINLST
+663 NN
-677 RLTELENK
+677 
-685 IDSIINV
+685 
-692 VYVGEQNK
+692 G

>member
-51 MIGNTDPKAESI
+51 MFGNTDPKSESI
-63 GIASDLQ
+63 AIATDLQ

-94 TERAFFHWL
+94 SERAFFHWL
-103 KSIETRFKLNQEEQ
+103 KSFETRHIKDSKLN
-117 PETVN
+117 
-122 SEQQLQNRI
+122 LDR
-131 LNLEQTQNSNDVYW
+131 TQNSNDVYY
-145 KEKDNT
+145 KETNNT
-151 NRIVQCF
+151 NRVVQCF

-194 VQDSSETNY
+194 VYDSSETNY
-203 IYGKTYNAGDSEYL
+203 IYGKTYNAGDSEHL

-228 ILSDVKPKY
+228 ILSDVKPRY
-237 DSGTS
+237 DNGTS

-282 QKTQFRGKYCDITSE
+282 QKTQFSGKYCDITSN

-334 SPSSVSILD
+334 SPSSVQNGQ
-343 TSSVSKSFAKI
+343 AKI

-479 IQPITNTLINS
+479 IQPITDTSIDS
-490 SISDG
+490 SVSDG
-495 NNMIKIQLNKQL
+495 NNMIRIQLNKQL

-558 SYIGDINDII
+558 SDTGDINDII

-589 QYILQGFGFDKLIYR
+589 QYILQCFGFDKLIYR

-627 MIKYIQDLNNKKIN
+627 MIKYIQSLNKRIE
-641 LSTRLTE
+641 E
-648 LENKVDSSINDDANA
+648 LESK
-663 NIQNLNNKIINLST
+663 NN
-677 RLTELENK
+677 
-685 IDSIINV
+685 
-692 VYVGEQNK
+692 G

>member
-51 MIGNTDPKAESI
+51 MFGNTDPKTESI
-63 GIASDLQ
+63 AIATDLQ

-94 TERAFFHWL
+94 SERAFFHWL
-103 KSIETRFKLNQEEQ
+103 KSFEKRYNNSKL
-117 PETVN
+117 
-122 SEQQLQNRI
+122 S
-131 LNLEQTQNSNDVYW
+131 LERTQNGNDVYW
-145 KEKDNT
+145 KEKDNK

-203 IYGKTYNAGDSEYL
+203 IYGKTYNAGDSEHL

-242 YILNDA
+242 YKLDDA

-282 QKTQFRGKYCDITSE
+282 QKTQFSGKYCDITSE
-297 PCEFGFNAILLYYSV
+297 LCEFGFNAILLYYSV

-334 SPSSVSILD
+334 SPSSVQNGQ
-343 TSSVSKSFAKI
+343 AKI

-441 KLTDENKQKLQDLET
+441 KLTDENKQKLQELET
-456 KLNGYLNGS
+456 KLDGYLNGS
-465 KTSGIVSQNIRTKV
+465 KTSGIVSQNIRTKI
-479 IQPITNTLINS
+479 IQPITDTSIDS
-490 SISDG
+490 SVSDG

-558 SYIGDINDII
+558 SDIGDINDII

-589 QYILQGFGFDKLIYR
+589 QYILQGFGFDKLVYR
-604 TGDVNDDNEKN
+604 TGDPNNDNEKD
-615 TTFLNYEALIPL
+615 TIFLNYESLIPL
-627 MIKYIQDLNNKKIN
+627 MIKYIQDLNKNIQDLNKRID
-641 LSTRLTE
+641 E
-648 LENKVDSSINDDANA
+648 LESK
-663 NIQNLNNKIINLST
+663 NN
-677 RLTELENK
+677 
-685 IDSIINV
+685 
-692 VYVGEQNK
+692 G

>member
-51 MIGNTDPKAESI
+51 MFGNTDPKSESI
-63 GIASDLQ
+63 AIATDLQ

-94 TERAFFHWL
+94 SERAFFHWL
-103 KSIETRFKLNQEEQ
+103 KSFGTRHIKDFKLN
-117 PETVN
+117 
-122 SEQQLQNRI
+122 LDR
-131 LNLEQTQNSNDVYW
+131 TQNSNDVYY
-145 KEKDNT
+145 KEADNT
-151 NRIVQCF
+151 NRVVQCF

-203 IYGKTYNAGDSEYL
+203 IYGKTYNAGDSEHL

-228 ILSDVKPKY
+228 ILSDVKPRY
-237 DSGTS
+237 DSDTS
-242 YILNDA
+242 YKLDDA

-259 SACRAF
+259 SACRVF

-282 QKTQFRGKYCDITSE
+282 QKTQFSRKYCDITTN

-334 SPSSVSILD
+334 SPSSVQNGQ
-343 TSSVSKSFAKI
+343 AKI

-441 KLTDENKQKLQDLET
+441 KLTDENKQKLQELEA
-456 KLNGYLNGS
+456 KLDGYLNGS
-465 KTSGIVSQNIRTKV
+465 KTSGIVSQNIRTKI
-479 IQPITNTLINS
+479 IQPITDTSIDS
-490 SISDG
+490 SVSDG
-495 NNMIKIQLNKQL
+495 NNIIKIQLNKQL

-558 SYIGDINDII
+558 SDTGDINDII
-568 NGINVN
+568 NGIDVN

-589 QYILQGFGFDKLIYR
+589 QYVLQGFGFDKLVYR
-604 TGDVNDDNEKN
+604 TGDPNNDNEKD
-615 TTFLNYEALIPL
+615 TTFLNYESLIPL
-627 MIKYIQDLNNKKIN
+627 MIKYIQDLNKRIEK
-641 LSTRLTE
+641 
-648 LENKVDSSINDDANA
+648 LESK
-663 NIQNLNNKIINLST
+663 NN
-677 RLTELENK
+677 
-685 IDSIINV
+685 
-692 VYVGEQNK
+692 G

>member
-51 MIGNTDPKAESI
+51 MFGNTDPKTESI
-63 GIASDLQ
+63 AIATDLQ

-94 TERAFFHWL
+94 SERAFFHWL
-103 KSIETRFKLNQEEQ
+103 KSFEKRYNNSKL
-117 PETVN
+117 
-122 SEQQLQNRI
+122 S
-131 LNLEQTQNSNDVYW
+131 LERTQNGNDVYY
-145 KEKDNT
+145 KETDNT
-151 NRIVQCF
+151 NRVVQCF

-203 IYGKTYNAGDSEYL
+203 IYGKTYNAGDSEHL

-237 DSGTS
+237 DNGTS
-242 YILNDA
+242 YKLDDA

-282 QKTQFRGKYCDITSE
+282 QKTQFSGKYCDITLN

-334 SPSSVSILD
+334 SPSSVQNGQ
-343 TSSVSKSFAKI
+343 AKI

-441 KLTDENKQKLQDLET
+441 KLTDENKQKLQELET
-456 KLNGYLNGS
+456 KLDGYLNGS
-465 KTSGIVSQNIRTKV
+465 KTSGIVSQNIRTNI
-479 IQPITNTLINS
+479 IQPITNTSIDS
-490 SISDG
+490 SVSDG

-558 SYIGDINDII
+558 SDTGDINDII

-589 QYILQGFGFDKLIYR
+589 QYILQGFGFDKLVYR
-604 TGDVNDDNEKN
+604 TGDPNNDNEKD
-615 TTFLNYEALIPL
+615 TTFLNYESLIPL
-627 MIKYIQDLNNKKIN
+627 MIKYIQDLNKRIEK
-641 LSTRLTE
+641 
-648 LENKVDSSINDDANA
+648 LESK
-663 NIQNLNNKIINLST
+663 NN
-677 RLTELENK
+677 
-685 IDSIINV
+685 
-692 VYVGEQNK
+692 G

>member
-51 MIGNTDPKAESI
+51 MFGNTDPKTESI
-63 GIASDLQ
+63 AIATDLQ

-94 TERAFFHWL
+94 SERAFFHWL
-103 KSIETRFKLNQEEQ
+103 KSFEKRYNNSKL
-117 PETVN
+117 
-122 SEQQLQNRI
+122 S
-131 LNLEQTQNSNDVYW
+131 LERTQNGNDVYY
-145 KEKDNT
+145 KETDNT
-151 NRIVQCF
+151 NRVVQCF

-203 IYGKTYNAGDSEYL
+203 IYGKTYNGGDSEHL

-237 DSGTS
+237 DNDNGTS
-242 YILNDA
+242 YKLDDA

-265 TNDKNIQ
+265 TNNKNIQ

-282 QKTQFRGKYCDITSE
+282 QKSQFKGEYCDITSE
-297 PCEFGFNAILLYYSV
+297 LCEFGFNAILLYYSV

-334 SPSSVSILD
+334 SPSSIQNGQ
-343 TSSVSKSFAKI
+343 AKI

-441 KLTDENKQKLQDLET
+441 KLTDDNKQKLQELED
-456 KLNGYLNGS
+456 KLDGYLNGS

-479 IQPITNTLINS
+479 IQPITDTSIDS
-490 SISDG
+490 SVSDG

-507 TDFINTEEYQGST
+507 TDFINTEEYQGSS

-531 YTYNVPTVYKP
+531 YTYNVPTIYKP

-558 SYIGDINDII
+558 SDTGDINDII

-589 QYILQGFGFDKLIYR
+589 QYILQGFGFDKLVYR
-604 TGDVNDDNEKN
+604 TGDPNNDNEKD
-615 TTFLNYEALIPL
+615 TTFLNYESLIPL
-627 MIKYIQDLNNKKIN
+627 MIKYIQDLNKRID
-641 LSTRLTE
+641 E
-648 LENKVDSSINDDANA
+648 LESK
-663 NIQNLNNKIINLST
+663 NN
-677 RLTELENK
+677 
-685 IDSIINV
+685 
-692 VYVGEQNK
+692 G

>member
-51 MIGNTDPKAESI
+51 MFDNKDPKTESI
-63 GIASDLQ
+63 AIATDLQ

-94 TERAFFHWL
+94 SERAFFHWL
-103 KSIETRFKLNQEEQ
+103 KSFEKRYNNSKL
-117 PETVN
+117 
-122 SEQQLQNRI
+122 S
-131 LNLEQTQNSNDVYW
+131 LERTQNGNDVYY
-145 KEKDNT
+145 KETDNT
-151 NRIVQCF
+151 NRVVQCF

-203 IYGKTYNAGDSEYL
+203 IYGKTYNTGDSENL

-228 ILSDVKPKY
+228 ILSDVKPRY
-237 DSGTS
+237 DNGTS
-242 YILNDA
+242 YKLDDA

-259 SACRAF
+259 SACRVF
-265 TNDKNIQ
+265 TNGKNIQ

-282 QKTQFRGKYCDITSE
+282 QKKQFSGEYCDITLNPCEDVNIDQKTQFSGKYRDIISN

-334 SPSSVSILD
+334 SPSETD
-343 TSSVSKSFAKI
+343 GGAKI
-354 PSLIKKKSF
+354 PSLIKKKSI
-363 GGANKANFFG
+363 GGENKANFFG

-441 KLTDENKQKLQDLET
+441 KLTDENKQKLQELET
-456 KLNGYLNGS
+456 KLDGYLNGS
-465 KTSGIVSQNIRTKV
+465 KTSGIVSQNIRTKI
-479 IQPITNTLINS
+479 IQPITDTSIDS
-490 SISDG
+490 SVSDG

-558 SYIGDINDII
+558 SDIGDINDII

-589 QYILQGFGFDKLIYR
+589 QYILQGFGFDKLVYR
-604 TGDVNDDNEKN
+604 TGDPNNDNEKD
-615 TTFLNYEALIPL
+615 TTFLNYESLIPL
-627 MIKYIQDLNNKKIN
+627 MIKYIQDLNKRID
-641 LSTRLTE
+641 E
-648 LENKVDSSINDDANA
+648 LESK
-663 NIQNLNNKIINLST
+663 NN
-677 RLTELENK
+677 
-685 IDSIINV
+685 
-692 VYVGEQNK
+692 G

>member
-51 MIGNTDPKAESI
+51 LFGNTDPKSESI
-63 GIASDLQ
+63 AIATDLQ

-94 TERAFFHWL
+94 SERAFFHWL
-103 KSIETRFKLNQEEQ
+103 KSFGTRHIKDSKLN
-117 PETVN
+117 
-122 SEQQLQNRI
+122 LDR
-131 LNLEQTQNSNDVYW
+131 TQNSNDVYY
-145 KEKDNT
+145 KETDNT
-151 NRIVQCF
+151 NRVVQCF

-194 VQDSSETNY
+194 VQDTSETNY
-203 IYGKTYNAGDSEYL
+203 IYGKTYNAGDSEHL

-242 YILNDA
+242 YTLNDA

-259 SACRAF
+259 SACRSF

-282 QKTQFRGKYCDITSE
+282 QKTQFSGKYCDITSN

-334 SPSSVSILD
+334 SPSSVQNGQ
-343 TSSVSKSFAKI
+343 AKI

-441 KLTDENKQKLQDLET
+441 KLTDENKQKLQELEA
-456 KLNGYLNGS
+456 KLDGYLNGS
-465 KTSGIVSQNIRTKV
+465 KTSGIVSQNIRTKI
-479 IQPITNTLINS
+479 IQPITDTSIDS
-490 SISDG
+490 SVSDG
-495 NNMIKIQLNKQL
+495 NNIIKIQLNKQL

-558 SYIGDINDII
+558 SDTGDINDII
-568 NGINVN
+568 NGIDVN

-589 QYILQGFGFDKLIYR
+589 QYILQGFGFDKLVYR
-604 TGDVNDDNEKN
+604 TGDPNNDNEKD
-615 TTFLNYEALIPL
+615 TTFLNYESLIPL
-627 MIKYIQDLNNKKIN
+627 MIKYIQDLNKRIEK
-641 LSTRLTE
+641 
-648 LENKVDSSINDDANA
+648 LESK
-663 NIQNLNNKIINLST
+663 NN
-677 RLTELENK
+677 
-685 IDSIINV
+685 
-692 VYVGEQNK
+692 G

>member
-51 MIGNTDPKAESI
+51 MFGNTDPKTESI
-63 GIASDLQ
+63 AIATDLQ

-203 IYGKTYNAGDSEYL
+203 IYGKTYNAGDSEHL

-228 ILSDVKPKY
+228 ILSDVKPRY
-237 DSGTS
+237 DNDNGTS

-265 TNDKNIQ
+265 IDKNIQ

-282 QKTQFRGKYCDITSE
+282 QKSQFKGKYDITLN

-334 SPSSVSILD
+334 SPSSVQNGQ
-343 TSSVSKSFAKI
+343 AKI

-441 KLTDENKQKLQDLET
+441 KLTDENKQKLQELET
-456 KLNGYLNGS
+456 KLDGYLNGS
-465 KTSGIVSQNIRTKV
+465 KTSGIVSQNIRTKI
-479 IQPITNTLINS
+479 IQPITDTSIDS
-490 SISDG
+490 SVSDG

-558 SYIGDINDII
+558 SDTGNINDII

-589 QYILQGFGFDKLIYR
+589 QYILQGFGFDKLVYR
-604 TGDVNDDNEKN
+604 TGDPNNDNEKD
-615 TTFLNYEALIPL
+615 TTFLNYESLIPL
-627 MIKYIQDLNNKKIN
+627 MIKYIQDLNK
-641 LSTRLTE
+641 
-648 LENKVDSSINDDANA
+648 
-663 NIQNLNNKIINLST
+663 NIQDLNERIKK
-677 RLTELENK
+677 LESKN
-685 IDSIINV
+685 N
-692 VYVGEQNK
+692 G

>member
-51 MIGNTDPKAESI
+51 MFGNTDPKSESI
-63 GIASDLQ
+63 AIATDLQ

-103 KSIETRFKLNQEEQ
+103 KSFEKRYNNSKL
-117 PETVN
+117 
-122 SEQQLQNRI
+122 S
-131 LNLEQTQNSNDVYW
+131 LERTQNGNDVYW
-145 KEKDNT
+145 KEKDNK
-151 NRIVQCF
+151 NRVVQCF

-203 IYGKTYNAGDSEYL
+203 IYGKTYNTGDSEHL

-242 YILNDA
+242 YKLDDA

-265 TNDKNIQ
+265 TNNKNIQ

-282 QKTQFRGKYCDITSE
+282 QKSQFKGEYCDITSE
-297 PCEFGFNAILLYYSV
+297 LCEFGFNAILLYYSV

-334 SPSSVSILD
+334 SPSSVQNGQ
-343 TSSVSKSFAKI
+343 AKI

-381 IKTLSVYDNTDAMIQ
+381 IKTLSVYDNTDSMIQ

-441 KLTDENKQKLQDLET
+441 KLTDENKQKLYELET
-456 KLNGYLNGS
+456 KLDGYLNGS
-465 KTSGIVSQNIRTKV
+465 KTSGIVSQNIRTKI
-479 IQPITNTLINS
+479 IQPITDTSINS
-490 SISDG
+490 SVSDG

-507 TDFINTEEYQGST
+507 TDFINTAEYQGST

-531 YTYNVPTVYKP
+531 YTYNVPTIYKP

-558 SYIGDINDII
+558 TDTGDINDII

-589 QYILQGFGFDKLIYR
+589 QYILQGLGFDKLVYR
-604 TGDVNDDNEKN
+604 TGDPNNDNEKD
-615 TTFLNYEALIPL
+615 TTFLNYESLIPL
-627 MIKYIQDLNNKKIN
+627 MIKYIQDLNKRIEK
-641 LSTRLTE
+641 
-648 LENKVDSSINDDANA
+648 LESK
-663 NIQNLNNKIINLST
+663 NN
-677 RLTELENK
+677 
-685 IDSIINV
+685 
-692 VYVGEQNK
+692 G

>member
-51 MIGNTDPKAESI
+51 MFGNTDPKAESI
-63 GIASDLQ
+63 AIATDLQ

-94 TERAFFHWL
+94 SERAFFHWL
-103 KSIETRFKLNQEEQ
+103 KSFEKRYNNSKL
-117 PETVN
+117 
-122 SEQQLQNRI
+122 S
-131 LNLEQTQNSNDVYW
+131 LERTQNGNDVYY
-145 KEKDNT
+145 KETDNT
-151 NRIVQCF
+151 NRVVQCF

-242 YILNDA
+242 YKLDDA

-282 QKTQFRGKYCDITSE
+282 QKTQFSGKYCDITLN

-334 SPSSVSILD
+334 SPSSVQNGQ
-343 TSSVSKSFAKI
+343 AKI

-441 KLTDENKQKLQDLET
+441 KLTDENKQKLQELET
-456 KLNGYLNGS
+456 KLDGYLNGS
-465 KTSGIVSQNIRTKV
+465 KTSGIVSQNIRTNI
-479 IQPITNTLINS
+479 IQPITNTSIDS
-490 SISDG
+490 SVSDG

-558 SYIGDINDII
+558 SDTGDINDII

-589 QYILQGFGFDKLIYR
+589 QYILQGFGFDKLVYR
-604 TGDVNDDNEKN
+604 TGDPNNDNEKD
-615 TTFLNYEALIPL
+615 TTFLNYESLIPL
-627 MIKYIQDLNNKKIN
+627 MIKYIQDLNKRID
-641 LSTRLTE
+641 E
-648 LENKVDSSINDDANA
+648 LESK
-663 NIQNLNNKIINLST
+663 NN
-677 RLTELENK
+677 
-685 IDSIINV
+685 
-692 VYVGEQNK
+692 G

>member
-51 MIGNTDPKAESI
+51 MFGNTDPKTESI
-63 GIASDLQ
+63 AIATDLQ

-94 TERAFFHWL
+94 SERAFFHWL
-103 KSIETRFKLNQEEQ
+103 KSFEKRYNNSKL
-117 PETVN
+117 
-122 SEQQLQNRI
+122 S
-131 LNLEQTQNSNDVYW
+131 LERTQNGNDVYY
-145 KEKDNT
+145 KETDNT
-151 NRIVQCF
+151 NRLVQCF

-194 VQDSSETNY
+194 VQDSAETNY
-203 IYGKTYNAGDSEYL
+203 IYGKTYNAGNSEYL

-228 ILSDVKPKY
+228 ILSDVKPRY
-237 DSGTS
+237 DNDNGTS
-242 YILNDA
+242 YKLDDA

-282 QKTQFRGKYCDITSE
+282 QKSQFKGEYCDITSE
-297 PCEFGFNAILLYYSV
+297 LCEFGFNAILLYYSV

-334 SPSSVSILD
+334 SPSSVQNGQ
-343 TSSVSKSFAKI
+343 AKI

-441 KLTDENKQKLQDLET
+441 KLTDENKQKLQELEV
-456 KLNGYLNGS
+456 KLDGYLNGS
-465 KTSGIVSQNIRTKV
+465 KTSGIVSQNIRTKI
-479 IQPITNTLINS
+479 IQPITDTSIDS
-490 SISDG
+490 SVSDG

-558 SYIGDINDII
+558 SDTGDINDII

-589 QYILQGFGFDKLIYR
+589 QYILQGFGFDKLVYR
-604 TGDVNDDNEKN
+604 TGDPNNDNEKD
-615 TTFLNYEALIPL
+615 TTFLNYESLIPL
-627 MIKYIQDLNNKKIN
+627 MIKYIQDLNKRID
-641 LSTRLTE
+641 E
-648 LENKVDSSINDDANA
+648 LESK
-663 NIQNLNNKIINLST
+663 NN
-677 RLTELENK
+677 
-685 IDSIINV
+685 
-692 VYVGEQNK
+692 G

>member
-51 MIGNTDPKAESI
+51 MMGNTDSKTESI
-63 GIASDLQ
+63 AIATDLQ

-103 KSIETRFKLNQEEQ
+103 KSFEKRTIKDSPLNPDKRFKLDLKRKQDS
-117 PETVN
+117 N
-122 SEQQLQNRI
+122 S
-131 LNLEQTQNSNDVYW
+131 VYY
-145 KEKDNT
+145 KEDKDNK

-194 VQDSSETNY
+194 VQDPTETNY

-228 ILSDVKPKY
+228 ILSDVKPRY
-237 DSGTS
+237 DNDNGTS

-265 TNDKNIQ
+265 INKNIQ

-282 QKTQFRGKYCDITSE
+282 QKSQFKGKYCDITSE
-297 PCEFGFNAILLYYSV
+297 LCEFGFNAILLYYSV

-334 SPSSVSILD
+334 SPSSVSD
-343 TSSVSKSFAKI
+343 GVAKI

-441 KLTDENKQKLQDLET
+441 KLTDENKQKLQELET
-456 KLNGYLNGS
+456 KLDGYLNGS
-465 KTSGIVSQNIRTKV
+465 KTSGIVSQNIRTKI
-479 IQPITNTLINS
+479 IQPITDTSINS
-490 SISDG
+490 SVSDG

-558 SYIGDINDII
+558 TDTGDINDII

-589 QYILQGFGFDKLIYR
+589 QYILQGLGFDKLVYR
-604 TGDVNDDNEKN
+604 TGDPNNDNEKD
-615 TTFLNYEALIPL
+615 TTFLNYESLIPL
-627 MIKYIQDLNNKKIN
+627 MIKYIQDLNKRIEK
-641 LSTRLTE
+641 
-648 LENKVDSSINDDANA
+648 LESK
-663 NIQNLNNKIINLST
+663 NN
-677 RLTELENK
+677 
-685 IDSIINV
+685 
-692 VYVGEQNK
+692 G

>member
-51 MIGNTDPKAESI
+51 MFGNTDPKSESI
-63 GIASDLQ
+63 AIATDLQ

-103 KSIETRFKLNQEEQ
+103 KSFEKRTIKDSPLDPGKRFKLDLKRKQDS
-117 PETVN
+117 N
-122 SEQQLQNRI
+122 S
-131 LNLEQTQNSNDVYW
+131 VYY
-145 KEKDNT
+145 KEDKDNK

-194 VQDSSETNY
+194 VQDSAETNY
-203 IYGKTYNAGDSEYL
+203 IYGKTYNGGDSEHL

-228 ILSDVKPKY
+228 ILSDVKPRY
-237 DSGTS
+237 DNDNGTS

-265 TNDKNIQ
+265 IDKNIQ

-282 QKTQFRGKYCDITSE
+282 QKSQFKGEYCDITSE
-297 PCEFGFNAILLYYSV
+297 LCEFGFNAILLYYSV

-334 SPSSVSILD
+334 SPSSVQNGQ
-343 TSSVSKSFAKI
+343 AKI

-465 KTSGIVSQNIRTKV
+465 KTSGIVSQNIRTKI
-479 IQPITNTLINS
+479 IQPITNTSIDS
-490 SISDG
+490 SVSDG

-558 SYIGDINDII
+558 SDTGYINDII

-589 QYILQGFGFDKLIYR
+589 QYILQGFGFDKLVYR
-604 TGDVNDDNEKN
+604 TGDPNNDNEKD
-615 TTFLNYEALIPL
+615 TTFLNYESLIPL
-627 MIKYIQDLNNKKIN
+627 MIKYIQDLNKRID
-641 LSTRLTE
+641 E
-648 LENKVDSSINDDANA
+648 LESK
-663 NIQNLNNKIINLST
+663 NN
-677 RLTELENK
+677 
-685 IDSIINV
+685 
-692 VYVGEQNK
+692 G

>member
-51 MIGNTDPKAESI
+51 MMGNTDPKAESI
-63 GIASDLQ
+63 GIATDLQ

-85 YNYQEYHTV
+85 YNYQEYHTI

-103 KSIETRFKLNQEEQ
+103 KSFETRHIKD
-117 PETVN
+117 
-122 SEQQLQNRI
+122 SK
-131 LNLEQTQNSNDVYW
+131 LNLERTQNSNDVYY

-151 NRIVQCF
+151 NRVVQCF

-203 IYGKTYNAGDSEYL
+203 IYGKIYNAGDSEYL

-228 ILSDVKPKY
+228 ILSDVKPRY
-237 DSGTS
+237 DTGTS
-242 YILNDA
+242 YTLNDA

-253 DINEIQ
+253 DVNEIQ

-282 QKTQFRGKYCDITSE
+282 QKTQFSGKYCDITSN

-334 SPSSVSILD
+334 SPSSVSNG
-343 TSSVSKSFAKI
+343 FAKI

-408 FSDVVSNLNRAIDV
+408 FSDVISNLNRAIDV

-432 IQDAYMTTL
+432 IQDAYMSTL
-441 KLTDENKQKLQDLET
+441 KLTDENKQKLQELED
-456 KLNGYLNGS
+456 KLDGYLNGS
-465 KTSGIVSQNIRTKV
+465 KTSGIVSQNIRTKI
-479 IQPITNTLINS
+479 IQPITDTSIDS
-490 SISDG
+490 SVSDG
-495 NNMIKIQLNKQL
+495 NNIIRIQLNKQL

-558 SYIGDINDII
+558 SDTGDINDII

-589 QYILQGFGFDKLIYR
+589 QYILQGFGFDKLVYR
-604 TGDVNDDNEKN
+604 TGEPNNDNEKD
-615 TTFLNYEALIPL
+615 TTFLNYESLIPL
-627 MIKYIQDLNNKKIN
+627 MIKYIQSLNKRIE
-641 LSTRLTE
+641 E
-648 LENKVDSSINDDANA
+648 LESK
-663 NIQNLNNKIINLST
+663 NN
-677 RLTELENK
+677 
-685 IDSIINV
+685 
-692 VYVGEQNK
+692 G

>member
-51 MIGNTDPKAESI
+51 MFGNTDPKSESI
-63 GIASDLQ
+63 AIATDLQ

-94 TERAFFHWL
+94 SERAFFHWL
-103 KSIETRFKLNQEEQ
+103 KSFGTRHIKDSKLN
-117 PETVN
+117 
-122 SEQQLQNRI
+122 LDR
-131 LNLEQTQNSNDVYW
+131 TQNSNDVYY
-145 KEKDNT
+145 KETDNT
-151 NRIVQCF
+151 NRVVQCF

-203 IYGKTYNAGDSEYL
+203 IYGKTYNAGDSEHL

-242 YILNDA
+242 YTLNDA

-282 QKTQFRGKYCDITSE
+282 QKTQFSGKYCDITTN

-334 SPSSVSILD
+334 SPSSVQNGQ
-343 TSSVSKSFAKI
+343 AKI

-465 KTSGIVSQNIRTKV
+465 KTSGIVSQNIRTKI
-479 IQPITNTLINS
+479 IQPITDTSIDS
-490 SISDG
+490 SVSDG

-507 TDFINTEEYQGST
+507 TDFINTEDYQGST

-558 SYIGDINDII
+558 SDTGDINDII
-568 NGINVN
+568 NGIDVN

-589 QYILQGFGFDKLIYR
+589 QYVLQGFGFDKLVYR
-604 TGDVNDDNEKN
+604 TGDPNNDNEKD
-615 TTFLNYEALIPL
+615 TTFLNYESLIPL
-627 MIKYIQDLNNKKIN
+627 MIKYIQDLNKRIEK
-641 LSTRLTE
+641 
-648 LENKVDSSINDDANA
+648 LESK
-663 NIQNLNNKIINLST
+663 NN
-677 RLTELENK
+677 
-685 IDSIINV
+685 
-692 VYVGEQNK
+692 G

>member
-51 MIGNTDPKAESI
+51 MFGNTDPKAESI
-63 GIASDLQ
+63 AIATDLQ

-94 TERAFFHWL
+94 SERAFFHWL
-103 KSIETRFKLNQEEQ
+103 KSFEKRYNNSKL
-117 PETVN
+117 
-122 SEQQLQNRI
+122 S
-131 LNLEQTQNSNDVYW
+131 LERTQNGNDVYY
-145 KEKDNT
+145 KETDNT
-151 NRIVQCF
+151 NRLVQCF

-203 IYGKTYNAGDSEYL
+203 IYGKTYNTGDSEHL

-237 DSGTS
+237 DNGTS
-242 YILNDA
+242 YKLDDA

-259 SACRAF
+259 SACRVF

-282 QKTQFRGKYCDITSE
+282 QKTQFSGKYCDITLN

-320 TAYAINLFGIVFLD
+320 SAYAINLFGIVFLD
-334 SPSSVSILD
+334 SPSSVQNGQ
-343 TSSVSKSFAKI
+343 AKI

-441 KLTDENKQKLQDLET
+441 KLTDENKQKLQELET
-456 KLNGYLNGS
+456 KLDGYLNGS
-465 KTSGIVSQNIRTKV
+465 KTSGIVSQNIRTKI
-479 IQPITNTLINS
+479 IQPITDTSIDS
-490 SISDG
+490 SVSDG

-558 SYIGDINDII
+558 SDTGDINDII

-589 QYILQGFGFDKLIYR
+589 QYILQGFGFDKLVYR
-604 TGDVNDDNEKN
+604 TGDPNNDNEKD
-615 TTFLNYEALIPL
+615 TTFLNYESLIPL
-627 MIKYIQDLNNKKIN
+627 MIKYIQDLNERIKK
-641 LSTRLTE
+641 
-648 LENKVDSSINDDANA
+648 LESK
-663 NIQNLNNKIINLST
+663 NN
-677 RLTELENK
+677 
-685 IDSIINV
+685 
-692 VYVGEQNK
+692 G